1 VIEEIRK
8 LMLRSTHETVSKE
21 KLSRR
26 DPTIAARKKQQQQQ
40 NNKGEGRQLQV
51 RVWDPGGFQQS
62 WRAHE
67 QELMN
72 FSQQW
77 SMM

>member
-1 VIEEIRK
+1 VIAEIRK
-8 LMLRSTHETVSKE
+8 LMLRSAQESVSRE

-26 DPTIAARKKQQQQQ
+26 KPAIAAGKKQQTTT
-40 NNKGEGRQLQV
+40 RQWSRWTAPK

-62 WRAHE
+62 WEAHE

-72 FSQQW
+72 FS
-77 SMM
+77 